1 MLGAVYKAHLSHLW
15 APHGLCPF
23 SPTSHNP
30 LYPAPLNKQKAKG
43 EGGWTGREGAHRW
56 WASLEGAL
64 RVSLE

>member
-1 MLGAVYKAHLSHLW
+1 MGHPVPPQPRHMLGAVYKAHLSHLW

-43 EGGWTGREGAHRW
+43 EGVDREGG
-56 WASLEGAL
+56 GAQVL
-64 RVSLE
+64 D